1 MSESLSEAIHRRIQ
15 EVLESRRKANASGQD
30 GEDVQHIRA
39 AFEAAAD
46 KCKGIEIEPGVY
58 SGCDASAGDCPTCGK

>member
-1 MSESLSEAIHRRIQ
+1 MTEGRAEAIDRR
-15 EVLESRRKANASGQD
+15 VLAVLHSRPRANASGQD

-46 KCKGIEIEPGVY
+46 KCKGMEIEPSVY
-58 SGCDASAGDCPTCGK
+58 SGCDASAGDCPTCGE

>member
-1 MSESLSEAIHRRIQ
+1 MPEGRGEALDQRVQ
-15 EVLESRRKANASGQD
+15 AVLEGRRKANASGQD
-30 GEDVQHIRA
+30 GEDLQHIRA

-46 KCKGIEIEPGVY
+46 KCKGMEIEPGVY